1 MKKLSLAIL
10 AATTLM
16 SGSALADN
24 HTVSVGYAQSKMDN
38 FKDFRGVNVQ
48 YRYEWD
54 SAFSAIG
61 SFSYMSGDEDYAD
74 YSSGMGSLKAHTEIK
89 YTSLLVGPA
98 YRINKYVSVY
108 ALGGLAYVKGDE
120 DWKWG
125 DVWGR
130 TSHREKDSYDSTS
143 FAWGAGVQVNPTQDL
158 AISLGYEGT
167 TADFGKDF
175 SINGFNINVG
185 YRF

>member
-38 FKDFRGVNVQ
+38 FKDIRGVNVQ
-48 YRYEWD
+48 YRYEWN

-61 SFSYMSGDEDYAD
+61 SFSYMSADQDEKEEENV
-74 YSSGMGSLKAHTEIK
+74 SVFKASTKAE

-98 YRINKYVSVY
+98 YRINEYVSVY
-108 ALGGLAYVKGDE
+108 ALGGLAYVKFE
-120 DWKWG
+120 SDWK
-125 DVWGR
+125 
-130 TSHREKDSYDSTS
+130 TSDSMSTYDRGHGSWNSTS

-167 TADFGKDF
+167 TADFDG
-175 SINGFNINVG
+175 SYGINGFNINVG

>member
-38 FKDFRGVNVQ
+38 FKDIRGVNVQ

-61 SFSYMSGDEDYAD
+61 SFSYMTADEDYAD
-74 YSSGMGSLKAHTEIK
+74 YSSATDSLKAHTEVK

-98 YRINKYVSVY
+98 YRINEYVSVY
-108 ALGGLAYVKGDE
+108 ALGGLAYIKADD
-120 DWKWG
+120 DWKWSNAG
-125 DVWGR
+125 GI
-130 TSHREKDSYDSTS
+130 SHREKDSYDSTS

-167 TADFGKDF
+167 KADLGNDF